1 MKALPSCSVAAR
13 RRNRPAAAGPLG
25 NSEDCMKLAENIP
38 KFVVLAVIAGGLGIF
53 ASRLL
58 DTGGGAVTVKVAVPT
73 LSPVA
78 AAGRVAFDANCA
90 QCHGKSGS
98 GTEQGPPLVH
108 DIYNPG
114 HHSDEAFHY
123 AVRQGVRQHHWPY
136 GNMPAQPQVTDPQL
150 AEIVSYVR
158 ELQQANGIVYKPHRM

>member
-1 MKALPSCSVAAR
+1 MKALPSCSVAAE
-13 RRNRPAAAGPLG
+13 RRNGPAAARPPS
-25 NSEDCMKLAENIP
+25 NSEECMKLAENIP
-38 KFVVLAVIAGGLGIF
+38 KLLVLAVIAGGLGLF

-58 DTGGGAVTVKVAVPT
+58 DTDGGAVTVKVAVPT

-98 GTEQGPPLVH
+98 GTKQGPPLVH

-114 HHSDEAFHY
+114 HHSDEAFLY

-136 GNMPAQPQVTDPQL
+136 GNMPSQPQVTDPQL